1 MNKGSSEIGDKTK
14 KIISEIVSINN
25 AIRFVLI
32 VDDKGTPI
40 DSKVVT
46 KSFLIKESH
55 SMPLAADMLVLKRLL
70 ALYDEIIG
78 ENTYAHLIR
87 KHVHVLIFYV
97 KGLIFLVSCER
108 NTSRREIADISEKIE
123 FIIEKYLV

>member
-1 MNKGSSEIGDKTK
+1 
-14 KIISEIVSINN
+14 VSISN
-25 AIRFVLI
+25 AIRFVLV
-32 VDDKGTPI
+32 VDDKGNPI

-55 SMPLAADMLVLKRLL
+55 AMPLAADMLVLKRLL

-78 ENTYAHLIR
+78 ENSYTHLIR

-108 NTSRREIADISEKIE
+108 DTSRREIADISEKIE
-123 FIIEKYLV
+123 SVIEKHLA